1 MQQKQVKKI
10 ILATAIYLAFWVM
23 LSHFLDS
30 MLSLSPA
37 ATNTM
42 AAISIGALW
51 LVTVL
56 AIIID
61 VDSTMIW
68 DALRYNKSLIQ
79 IADFRRNA
87 DNYKLDIT
95 AYPEQSWRNTD
106 GIILGSVDGRCIHRP
121 THAEGNLAL
130 FALPGAGKTTAQII
144 PTALQFGGSVLAID
158 IKGDIL
164 RATKDYRNIKI
175 FAPDDPTTSSHFDPF
190 ANLQKMTRTERK
202 NYLEQLAAIMIPSAG
217 SGKDAEFF
225 TEGGRNFF
233 CGVACQMYD
242 LDPTTTF
249 ADVISTLVY
258 ALKGDGNE
266 IVAKIYANGTPDAR
280 SYLASYKRA
289 NDRNTAGCYNH
300 CVTALRK
307 IADLLPIL
315 NDDGDCIS
323 IDTLT
328 AGYDVYLEIPQDKIA
343 IYAPVVSLVVQ
354 AFLTGFMQRQDAADI
369 NRPIL
374 FLLDEF
380 AQLRLDF
387 ATVATAL
394 STLRSKSVSL
404 FLAMQSVAQL
414 SNRYTPDK
422 AREIIDTCAYV
433 SVMSAQDPAS
443 REYFSKMI
451 GDKKVLR
458 RHGDSAAESTEPI
471 LPPAQLGNLND
482 QVLIYAHGKYCF
494 ADKTFYFR
502 D

>member
-1 MQQKQVKKI
+1 MTKQIKKTI
-10 ILATAIYLAFWVM
+10 ITTAIYLALYAM

-30 MLSLSPA
+30 IGGVSTT

-42 AAISIGALW
+42 AAVCVGALW
-51 LVTVL
+51 LVTII
-56 AIIID
+56 AIIFDID
-61 VDSTMIW
+61 SSMIW

-79 IADFRRNA
+79 IVDFRRTA
-87 DNYKLDIT
+87 DTYKLDTT
-95 AYPEQSWRNTD
+95 AYPVQSWRDTD
-106 GIILGSVDGRCIHRP
+106 GIILGQIDGRCIYRP
-121 THAEGNLAL
+121 TAAEGNLAL

-144 PTALQFGGSVLAID
+144 PTALKFGGSVLAID

-164 RATKDYRNIKI
+164 KATKGHRKIKI
-175 FAPDDPTTSSHFDPF
+175 FAPDEPSTSCHFDPF
-190 ANLQKMTRTERK
+190 ANLQSMSHTERL
-202 NYLEQLAAIMIPSAG
+202 NYIEQLADILIPSVG
-217 SGKDAEFF
+217 TGKDADYFVQ
-225 TEGGRNFF
+225 GAKDFF

-242 LDPTTTF
+242 RDPDTTF
-249 ADVISTLVY
+249 ADVITTLVY
-258 ALKGDGNE
+258 GKKGDGNT
-266 IVAKIYANGTPDAR
+266 IVAKINANGSADAKA
-280 SYLASYKRA
+280 YLASYHA
-289 NDRNTAGCYNH
+289 TNERNVAGCYNH

-307 IADLLPIL
+307 VAMLLPIL
-315 NDDGDCIS
+315 DNGGDCIS

-328 AGYDVYLEIPQDKIA
+328 QGYDIYIEIPQDKIA

-354 AFLTGFMQRQDAADI
+354 AFLTDFMQRPDSATD
-369 NRPIL
+369 NHPIL

-380 AQLRLDF
+380 AQLTLDF
-387 ATVATAL
+387 ATISTAL
-394 STLRSKSVSL
+394 STLRSKNVSL

-443 REYFSKMI
+443 REYFSRMI

-458 RHGDSAAESTEPI
+458 RHGDSASEATEPI
-471 LPPAQLGNLND
+471 VAPAQFGNLND

-494 ADKTFYFR
+494 ADKCYYFL